1 MIVAELPQDEVLL
14 QQILEQDTQG
24 IPTPR
29 CRTAFESLYE
39 RYKNPVL
46 TYVSLHGIAQYQ
58 TAEDLTQEI
67 FFKVWRGLSKKSPD
81 APFRRWLFAI
91 ATNEINSHF
100 RSLRLKKNAALV
112 ASLERVLE
120 KNPGALPP
128 STAPAID
135 DYLVQREQIT
145 EILAELPR
153 REMQCL
159 VLIDRYGF
167 SAAEAASILGIKEN
181 SATGALSRAR
191 RRFTKHYRSLDQ
203 TIQ

>member
-1 MIVAELPQDEVLL
+1 MILVELSQDEVLL
-14 QQILEQDTQG
+14 QQILELDTQG

-29 CRTAFESLYE
+29 CWAAFETIYE
-39 RYKNPVL
+39 RYKDPVF
-46 TYVSLHGIAQYQ
+46 TYVFLHGIAHQQ

-91 ATNEINSHF
+91 ATNEIKGHF

-112 ASLERVLE
+112 SSLEGVIE

-135 DYLVQREQIT
+135 EYLIQREQIID
-145 EILAELPR
+145 ILAKLPQ

-159 VLIDRYGF
+159 LLIDHYGF
-167 SAAEAASILGIKEN
+167 SAAEAASILQIKEN
-181 SATGALSRAR
+181 SVTGALSRAR
-191 RRFTKHYRSLDQ
+191 QRFRKCYQSLDQ
-203 TIQ
+203 TIP